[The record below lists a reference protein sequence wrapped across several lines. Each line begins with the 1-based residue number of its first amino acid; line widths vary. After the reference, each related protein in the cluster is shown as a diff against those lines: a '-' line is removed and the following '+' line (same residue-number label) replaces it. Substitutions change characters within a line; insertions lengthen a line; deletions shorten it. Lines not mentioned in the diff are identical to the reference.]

1 MSNII
6 ITGSNRG
13 IGNAIAKEWTKR
25 NNNNCYYGFTRWND
39 LDVTDIDSIKH
50 FFEILKNTIDYQEP
64 IALINNAAIVESGTI
79 LELSNESWQ
88 NQFNINVNGV
98 FNCCK
103 EYIKFCI
110 ENNIK
115 GKIVNIAS
123 TAGLGGRPG
132 RAAYAATKAAII
144 NFSFSLAEELK
155 LYEIK
160 VYIVCPGAVDT
171 DMRHY
176 LVPDDNFD
184 NMMKPEEVGTF
195 VCDLIEDG
203 KYLDNQILEVKR

>member
-13 IGNAIAKEWTKR
+13 IGLAIAREWGKTR
-25 NNNNCYYGFTRWND
+25 DNCFYGFTKFNG
-39 LDVTDIDSIKH
+39 LDVTGVGAIKN
-50 FFEILKNTIDYQEP
+50 FFKILPNICDYQEP
-64 IALINNAAIVESGTI
+64 IALVNNAAIVESGTI
-79 LELSNESWQ
+79 QELSNESWQ
-88 NQFNINVNGV
+88 NQFNVNVHGV

-110 ENNIK
+110 ENRIK
-115 GKIVNIAS
+115 GKIINIAS
-123 TAGLGGRPG
+123 TAGLGARPG

-144 NFSFSLAEELK
+144 NFSFSLAEEIK
-155 LYEIK
+155 SYGMK

-176 LVPDDNFD
+176 LVPDDDFG
-184 NMMKPEEVGTF
+184 NMMKPEEIAKFICG
-195 VCDLIEDG
+195 LIKDG
-203 KYLDNQILEVKR
+203 KHLDNQILEVRK

>member
-13 IGNAIAKEWTKR
+13 IGNCISKEWAKR
-25 NNNNCYYGFTRWND
+25 NNDNCYYGFTRWND
-39 LDVTDIDSIKH
+39 LDVTDINSIKH
-50 FFEILKNTIDYQEP
+50 FFKILKNTIDYQKP

-88 NQFNINVNGV
+88 NQFNVNVNGV

-115 GKIVNIAS
+115 GKIINIAS

-155 LYEIK
+155 LYGIK
-160 VYIVCPGAVDT
+160 VYIICPGAVDT

-176 LVPDDNFD
+176 LVPDDNFE

-203 KYLDNQILEVKR
+203 KYLDNQILEVKK

>member
-13 IGNAIAKEWTKR
+13 IGNAIAKEWAKR
-25 NNNNCYYGFTRWND
+25 NNDNCYYGFTRWND
-39 LDVTDIDSIKH
+39 LDVTDINSIKH
-50 FFEILKNTIDYQEP
+50 FFKILKNTIDYQEP

-115 GKIVNIAS
+115 GKIFNIAS

>member
-1 MSNII
+1 MNNII

-13 IGNAIAKEWTKR
+13 IGNAIAKEWAKR
-25 NNNNCYYGFTRWND
+25 NNDNCYYGFTRWNG
-39 LDVTDIDSIKH
+39 LDVTSINSIKH
-50 FFEILKNTIDYQEP
+50 FFKILKNTIDYQEP

-88 NQFNINVNGV
+88 NQFNVNVNGV

-203 KYLDNQILEVKR
+203 KYLDNQILEIKR

>member
-1 MSNII
+1 MMSNII
-6 ITGSNRG
+6 VTGSSRG
-13 IGNAIAKEWTKR
+13 IGNKIKREWSKR
-25 NNNNCYYGFTRWND
+25 GRDNCCYGFSKWND

-50 FFEILKNTIDYQEP
+50 FFKILKNTIDYQEP

-88 NQFNINVNGV
+88 NQFNVNVNGV

-123 TAGLGGRPG
+123 TAGLGARPG
-132 RAAYAATKAAII
+132 RAAYAASKAAII
-144 NFSFSLAEELK
+144 NFSFSLAEEIK
-155 LYEIK
+155 AYGMK
-160 VYIVCPGAVDT
+160 VYIICPSAVNT

-176 LVPDDNFD
+176 LVPDDNFY
-184 NMMKPEEVGTF
+184 NMMKPEEVGAF

-203 KYLDNQILEVKR
+203 KYLDNQILKVR

>member
-13 IGNAIAKEWTKR
+13 IGNAIAKEWAKR
-25 NNNNCYYGFTRWND
+25 NNDNCYYGFTRWND
-39 LDVTDIDSIKH
+39 LDVTDINSIKH
-50 FFEILKNTIDYQEP
+50 FFKILKNTIDYQEP

-88 NQFNINVNGV
+88 NQFNVNVNGV

-115 GKIVNIAS
+115 GKIFNIAS

>member
-13 IGNAIAKEWTKR
+13 IGNAIAKEWAKR
-25 NNNNCYYGFTRWND
+25 NNDNCYYGFTRWNH
-39 LDVTDIDSIKH
+39 LDVTDINSIKH
-50 FFEILKNTIDYQEP
+50 FFKILKNTIDYQEP

-115 GKIVNIAS
+115 GKIFNIAS

-184 NMMKPEEVGTF
+184 NMMKPDEVGTF